1 MTPRRAALF
10 LAGALLLAA
19 GVESAM
25 AVDNLGRLFFT
36 PQQRQDLDRR
46 RQANIQESTV
56 TVNSFVTVNGQVSRS
71 NGKNT
76 VWINGVPQE
85 TSRKP
90 ADPSRVTVQGGEG
103 EPSINLK
110 VGETFDRVRGQIKDP
125 ANGSE
130 TVVAPPAPARRPNR
144 AP

>member
-1 MTPRRAALF
+1 Q
-10 LAGALLLAA
+10 AGMNERLHKHLGAILAA
-19 GVESAM
+19 MVM
-25 AVDNLGRLFFT
+25 AAAGSRAVAADNLERLFFS

-56 TVNSFVTVNGQVSRS
+56 TVNSSVTVNGQVSRA

-85 TSRKP
+85 TNRKAPDP
-90 ADPSRVTVQGGEG
+90 ARVSVQAGEG

-110 VGETFDRVRGQIKDP
+110 IGQTFDRARG
-125 ANGSE
+125 E
-130 TVVAPPAPARRPNR
+130 
-144 AP
+144 

>member
-1 MTPRRAALF
+1 MTTRRLASF
-10 LAGALLLAA
+10 LASTLLMAA
-19 GVESAM
+19 GVDSAI

-56 TVNSFVTVNGQVSRS
+56 TSNSFVTVNGQVSRS

-85 TSRKP
+85 TSRRP
-90 ADPSRVTVQGGEG
+90 VDPSRVTVQGGEG

-110 VGETFDRVRGQIKDP
+110 IGQTFDRVRGELKDP
-125 ANGSE
+125 GSGSE
-130 TVVAPPAPARRPNR
+130 TVVAPPAPARRTNR

>member
-1 MTPRRAALF
+1 MTPQRLISF

-90 ADPSRVTVQGGEG
+90 ADPTRVTVQGGEG

-110 VGETFDRVRGQIKDP
+110 VGETFDRVRGQVKDP
-125 ANGSE
+125 ANSSE

>member
-1 MTPRRAALF
+1 MTMRRTASL
-10 LAGALLLAA
+10 LAGTLLLAA
-19 GVESAM
+19 GTESAV

-46 RQANIQESTV
+46 RQANIQESAV
-56 TVNSFVTVNGQVSRS
+56 TANSFVTVNGQVSRS

-103 EPSINLK
+103 EPSVNLK
-110 VGETFDRVRGQIKDP
+110 VGETFDRVRGQVKDP
-125 ANGSE
+125 SSGSE
-130 TVVAPPAPARRPNR
+130 TVVAPPAPERRTNR

>member
-1 MTPRRAALF
+1 MRKALHQFALLAALV
-10 LAGALLLAA
+10 LAA
-19 GVESAM
+19 GVDSAF

-76 VWINGVPQE
+76 VWINGAPQE

-90 ADPSRVTVQGGEG
+90 VDPSRVSVQGGEG
-103 EPSINLK
+103 ERPIDLK
-110 VGETFDRVRGQIKDP
+110 VGQTLDRVRGEVKDP
-125 ANGSE
+125 SNGSE
-130 TVVAPPAPARRPNR
+130 TVVAPPAPRRINR